1 MYHRTMRLRVVL
13 ALALGFVLAAC
24 NGDDTIVG
32 PETSPQASPQI
43 PAPQPV
49 VATDPYGNTY
59 TIIEGPPLGFPL
71 QLTKLISVQGGTIS
85 LLGHTLVVPKGA
97 VTSPT
102 LFTMLVGLN
111 GKVEVHLTALVPTL
125 FNLLN
130 IGEQGFRKPVRLT
143 LSYAHARN
151 VQDPNDLVIVYVPG
165 LLGYNRVEPLPTTVD
180 TVRKTVTAEL
190 DHFSRYAL
198 ATN

>member
-1 MYHRTMRLRVVL
+1 MLRRTMSLRVVL
-13 ALALGFVLAAC
+13 ALALGLVLAAC
-24 NGDDTIVG
+24 HGEDTIVG
-32 PETSPQASPQI
+32 PPEVEPPI
-43 PAPQPV
+43 PAPQAT
-49 VATDPYGNTY
+49 VATDSEGNTY
-59 TIIEGPPLGFPL
+59 TIIEGPPLGLPL
-71 QLTKLISVQGGTIS
+71 QLTKLISVEGGTIS

-97 VTSPT
+97 VSGPT

-125 FNLLN
+125 FSILNL
-130 IGEQGFRKPVRLT
+130 GEQGFRKPVRLT

-165 LLGYNRVEPLPTTVD
+165 LFGYNRVEPLPSTVD
-180 TVRKTVTAEL
+180 PVRKTVTAEL
-190 DHFSRYAL
+190 DHFSRYAM